1 MSNQNQNPNY
11 YEILG
16 INTNASQD
24 EIKKA
29 YRKLSLKYHPDRTGG
44 DVELS
49 EKFKELNEAY
59 SILSDDSKRKEYD
72 MMRSGR
78 GGFRMNS
85 DEVHMN
91 VNPDDLLNMF
101 FNMGVGGIGIPG
113 IPGFSFGGFSSN
125 ANGNANANPNI
136 HMFHNGIPV
145 NMAHAMQRPA
155 PIIKHIEIT
164 LDDSYLGCTKPIEV
178 ERLIREG
185 NIDRAEKETIYI
197 TIPKG
202 VDDNEII
209 VVREKGNILS
219 DTNKGDIKIFIKII
233 NNTELQ
239 REGLNL
245 IYNKVISL
253 KESLCGFSFDL
264 PYLGGKTFKINN
276 QGGTVIANGHKKV
289 VPGLGLSRD
298 EHKGNLI
305 IHFTVTYPERLSPE
319 QIEQLEK
326 IL

>member
-1 MSNQNQNPNY
+1 MSTPNY

-16 INTNASQD
+16 VNTNASQD

-59 SILSDDSKRKEYD
+59 STLSDDNKRKEYD
-72 MMRSGR
+72 MIRSGR
-78 GGFRMNS
+78 GGFRMNN
-85 DEVHMN
+85 DDGNMN
-91 VNPDDLLNMF
+91 MNMNMNMNPDDLLNMF
-101 FNMGVGGIGIPG
+101 FNLGGGGIG
-113 IPGFSFGGFSSN
+113 IPGFSFGGLGGLGGHG
-125 ANGNANANPNI
+125 ANVQ
-136 HMFHNGIPV
+136 MFHNGVPV
-145 NMAHAMQRPA
+145 NMSHAMQRPA

-164 LDDSYLGCTKPIEV
+164 LDDSFSGCTKPLEV

-185 NIDRAEKETIYI
+185 NIDRTEKETIYI

-264 PYLGGKTFKINN
+264 PYLGGKMFKINN

-289 VPGLGLSRD
+289 VPGLGLTRE
-298 EHKGNLI
+298 EHKGNLVI
-305 IHFTVTYPERLSPE
+305 QFTVTYPERLSSE

>member
-1 MSNQNQNPNY
+1 MPNQNF

-16 INTNASQD
+16 VNNNASQD

-44 DVELS
+44 DTELS

-59 SILSDDSKRKEYD
+59 SVLSDENKRKEYD
-72 MMRSGR
+72 MMGSGR
-78 GGFRMNS
+78 GGFRMNGE
-85 DEVHMN
+85 EVHMN
-91 VNPDDLLNMF
+91 MNPDDLLNMF
-101 FNMGVGGIGIPG
+101 FNMGGAGIPM
-113 IPGFSFGGFSSN
+113 PGFSFGGLGG
-125 ANGNANANPNI
+125 AANI
-136 HMFHNGIPV
+136 HMFHNGVPI
-145 NMAHAMQRPA
+145 NIAHAMQRPA
-155 PIIKHIEIT
+155 PIIKHIEIS
-164 LDDSYLGCTKPIEV
+164 LDDSYTGCTKPMEI

-185 NIDRAEKETIYI
+185 NIDRSEKETIYI
-197 TIPKG
+197 NIPRG

-219 DTNKGDIKIFIKII
+219 ETNKGDIKIFVRII

-253 KESLCGFSFDL
+253 KESICGFSFDL
-264 PYLGGKTFKINN
+264 PYLGGKIFKINN
-276 QGGTVIANGHKKV
+276 QGGSVIPNGHKKV
-289 VPGLGLSRD
+289 VPGLGLSRE

-305 IHFTVTYPERLSPE
+305 IHFTVTYPEKLSQE